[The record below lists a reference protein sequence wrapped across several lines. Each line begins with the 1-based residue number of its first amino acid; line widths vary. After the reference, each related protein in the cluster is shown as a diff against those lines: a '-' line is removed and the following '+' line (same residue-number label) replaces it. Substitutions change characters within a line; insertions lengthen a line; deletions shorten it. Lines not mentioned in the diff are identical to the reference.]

1 MATQNCSG
9 ALDMKL
15 ARTIRFDPSD
25 LNVFPKAADEGEWA
39 LVGTFCFAGIEE
51 SSLTGQVKQAFS
63 NGFLGL
69 SSFGFSTLVSVST
82 AKIEHLEDIENLLA
96 ERFIREF
103 GAPDEKTARAAAC
116 EEIGFMADLCSEHK
130 TGTLLAIQRRWTN
143 DGIAETFRSLPKPES
158 CAEQKI
164 WTIVED
170 DQMHDGFGGN
180 GA

>member
-9 ALDMKL
+9 GLDMKL

-69 SSFGFSTLVSVST
+69 SSFGFSTLVTVST
-82 AKIEHLEDIENLLA
+82 AKIEHLEDIENSLA

-103 GAPDEKTARAAAC
+103 GAPDEKTAR
-116 EEIGFMADLCSEHK
+116 EIGRAH
-130 TGTLLAIQRRWTN
+130 
-143 DGIAETFRSLPKPES
+143 
-158 CAEQKI
+158 
-164 WTIVED
+164 V
-170 DQMHDGFGGN
+170 
-180 GA
+180 